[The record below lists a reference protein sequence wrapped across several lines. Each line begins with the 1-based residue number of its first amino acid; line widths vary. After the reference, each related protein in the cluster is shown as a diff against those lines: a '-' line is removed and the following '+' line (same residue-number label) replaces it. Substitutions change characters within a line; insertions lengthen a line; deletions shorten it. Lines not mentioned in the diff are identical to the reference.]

1 MKMTIE
7 KVLERKNLD
16 YLEMKDVMD
25 AIMEGAAPP
34 IQVAAFLAALRVKGE
49 TPEEIRAAAE
59 VMRGKAKD
67 LNVKKE
73 ILIDIVGT
81 GGDGKGTFN
90 ISTAAALVTAA
101 GGVAVA
107 KHGNRAISSRC
118 GSADVLEELGVG
130 IFDDPSLVA
139 QCIERTNFGFIYA
152 PYFHEAMRNVAPIR
166 KALGVR
172 TIFNILGPLTNPAR
186 VRFQVLGVYS
196 PHLVRPMA
204 EALAGLGVERALVV
218 CGFGNI
224 DEFSLEGP
232 NKVCFV
238 DRGRLEEG
246 EIGPEDVGLE
256 KKSNDLL
263 AGQDAKGNAA
273 LMEGVLRGEGGPLV
287 EAVVFNAAA
296 AFFTA
301 GVTPSLREGAFLAR
315 DVISNGKAYKL
326 LFELRAF
333 TREARREEA
342 I

>member
-1 MKMTIE
+1 MRMTIE
-7 KVLERKNLD
+7 KVLEKKNLD
-16 YLEMKDVMD
+16 YFEMKDAMD
-25 AIMEGAAPP
+25 AIMEGTQHP
-34 IQVAAFLAALRVKGE
+34 IQVAAFLAALRAKGE

-59 VMRGKAKD
+59 VMRDKAKG
-67 LNVKKE
+67 LSVKKDV
-73 ILIDIVGT
+73 LMDIVGT

-101 GGVAVA
+101 GGIAVA

-166 KALGVR
+166 KTLGVR

-218 CGFGNI
+218 CGFGGI

-232 NKVCFV
+232 NRVCFV
-238 DRGRLEEG
+238 DRGRLEEK
-246 EIGPEDVGLE
+246 EIGPEDAGLE
-256 KKSNDLL
+256 KKSNKLL
-263 AGQDAKGNAA
+263 VGRDAKGNAA
-273 LMEGVLRGEGGPLV
+273 LMERVLRGEGGPLT

-301 GVTPSLREGAFLAR
+301 ETVSSLEEGAALAR
-315 DVISNGKAYKL
+315 KVISDGKASKL

-333 TREARREEA
+333 TREARKEEA
-342 I
+342 V